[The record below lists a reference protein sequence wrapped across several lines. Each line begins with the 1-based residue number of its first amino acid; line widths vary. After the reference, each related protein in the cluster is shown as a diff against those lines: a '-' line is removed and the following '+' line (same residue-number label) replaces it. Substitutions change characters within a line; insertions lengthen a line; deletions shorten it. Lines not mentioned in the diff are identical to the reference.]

1 MMMGMILGGSIIL
14 VGCQPESEVD
24 SEDAVISGEQ
34 VPQIVQ
40 NIFAQKY
47 PGRTPQW
54 ESQPYGYEAVFS
66 ENGIEYEVELS
77 ADGQWLETEYEVSRD
92 EQFPAIVLNQ
102 VRSRYPGYQITKR
115 EIEITPRGVFYEVEV
130 ENGNEEIELYFDG
143 QGNLAE
149 NYHEDA

>member
-77 ADGQWLETEYEVSRD
+77 ADGRWLETEYEVSSD
-92 EQFPAIVLNQ
+92 EQFPAAVLNQ

-149 NYHEDA
+149 NYHEDV

>member
-14 VGCQPESEVD
+14 VGCQPESEVN
-24 SEDAVISGEQ
+24 SEDAVISGDQ

-40 NIFAQKY
+40 NVFAQKY

-77 ADGQWLETEYEVSRD
+77 ADGRWLETEYEVSSD
-92 EQFPAIVLNQ
+92 EQFPAAVLDQ

-115 EIEITPRGVFYEVEV
+115 EIEITPKGVFYEVEV
-130 ENGNEEIELYFDG
+130 ENGSEEIELYFDG

-149 NYHEDA
+149 NYHEDV

>member
-1 MMMGMILGGSIIL
+1 MMMGMILGSSIIL
-14 VGCQPESEVD
+14 VGCQPELEVD
-24 SEDAVISGEQ
+24 SEDAVISDDQ

-40 NIFAQKY
+40 NIFVQKY

-66 ENGIEYEVELS
+66 DNGIEYEVELS